1 MPAGSGASGKS
12 WHSEDRTGRWDGAWW
27 GASQERRLIF
37 LSGSYFSQLFP
48 FSLTGGR
55 AGTGSVGF
63 LVPAVMELTGA
74 ESRGGSPSAPSPLV
88 CALSAPQ
95 APLSTSQPSRDLF
108 EFTG

>member
-74 ESRGGSPSAPSPLV
+74 ESRGGSPSAPLSP
-88 CALSAPQ
+88 
-95 APLSTSQPSRDLF
+95 QPSGLRPVSSSGTA
-108 EFTG
+108 EHFTALKGLI